1 MSKESR
7 SNRERFYFTHDHG
20 ARNDPKILELRAEYG
35 LEGLGLYWCIIE
47 TLAESSD
54 GYINPKLLGGI
65 SVGFGIAKAKLQE
78 HIDFMIDVE
87 LLHEDEYGYYSK
99 RMMKHKKIRK
109 IYSDAGKKGAET
121 RWGDKKANGVSIG
134 GLKNRNSQKIAK
146 ESKGKESKGKKSKVK
161 DNSYVDTYV
170 SMPNAPPSTHH
181 GIDYEAII
189 NFFNDETQG
198 VFGKVMYPIGKN
210 RQDSIRAR
218 IKDFGLD
225 GFAEMV
231 RKATRSNFLKGDNKG
246 GFVAKFDWMI
256 CPSNFQK
263 IIEGNYENK
272 QQKGFSAGSESSDEE
287 FMLHIQ
293 QGLARGLRE
302 NKATE

>member
-146 ESKGKESKGKKSKVK
+146 ERKVKESKGKKKNNT
-161 DNSYVDTYV
+161 NSVFDFREALLNYGFEEELVDEWLTIRKNKRSVNSEFAYNSFIAQV
-170 SMPNAPPSTHH
+170 ERAGVEKNELLRIIAESQWAGFQHAWLTNRNNNLNK
-181 GIDYEAII
+181 EAT
-189 NFFNDETQG
+189 NEAD
-198 VFGKVMYPIGKN
+198 
-210 RQDSIRAR
+210 RQSIESAKRKQEILDFAR
-218 IKDFGLD
+218 SVGM
-225 GFAEMV
+225 A
-231 RKATRSNFLKGDNKG
+231 G
-246 GFVAKFDWMI
+246 G
-256 CPSNFQK
+256 
-263 IIEGNYENK
+263 EEN
-272 QQKGFSAGSESSDEE
+272 QDTSH
-287 FMLHIQ
+287 LW
-293 QGLARGLRE
+293 
-302 NKATE
+302 

>member
-146 ESKGKESKGKKSKVK
+146 ESKGKESKGKKKNNT
-161 DNSYVDTYV
+161 NSVFDFREALLNYGFEEELVDEWLTIRKNKRSVNSEFAYNSFIAQV
-170 SMPNAPPSTHH
+170 ERAGVEKN
-181 GIDYEAII
+181 ELLRII
-189 NFFNDETQG
+189 AESQWAGFQHTWLT
-198 VFGKVMYPIGKN
+198 N
-210 RQDSIRAR
+210 RDKEQ
-218 IKDFGLD
+218 
-225 GFAEMV
+225 
-231 RKATRSNFLKGDNKG
+231 NG
-246 GFVAKFDWMI
+246 GFINEKDRQAIESAKRKQEILDFARSVGMAGG
-256 CPSNFQK
+256 
-263 IIEGNYENK
+263 EEN
-272 QQKGFSAGSESSDEE
+272 QDTSH
-287 FMLHIQ
+287 LW
-293 QGLARGLRE
+293 
-302 NKATE
+302 

>member
-146 ESKGKESKGKKSKVK
+146 
-161 DNSYVDTYV
+161 
-170 SMPNAPPSTHH
+170 
-181 GIDYEAII
+181 
-189 NFFNDETQG
+189 
-198 VFGKVMYPIGKN
+198 
-210 RQDSIRAR
+210 
-218 IKDFGLD
+218 
-225 GFAEMV
+225 
-231 RKATRSNFLKGDNKG
+231 
-246 GFVAKFDWMI
+246 
-256 CPSNFQK
+256 
-263 IIEGNYENK
+263 
-272 QQKGFSAGSESSDEE
+272 
-287 FMLHIQ
+287 
-293 QGLARGLRE
+293 
-302 NKATE
+302 

>member
-146 ESKGKESKGKKSKVK
+146 ESKGKESKGKKKNNT
-161 DNSYVDTYV
+161 NS
-170 SMPNAPPSTHH
+170 
-181 GIDYEAII
+181 
-189 NFFNDETQG
+189 
-198 VFGKVMYPIGKN
+198 VF
-210 RQDSIRAR
+210 
-218 IKDFGLD
+218 DF
-225 GFAEMV
+225 
-231 RKATRSNFLKGDNKG
+231 RKALLDYGFEEELVDEWLTIRKSKRSVNSEFAYNSFIAQVERAGVEKNELLRIIAESQWAGFQHAWLTNRDKEQNG
-246 GFVAKFDWMI
+246 GFINETLGWTI
-256 CPSNFQK
+256 
-263 IIEGNYENK
+263 
-272 QQKGFSAGSESSDEE
+272 
-287 FMLHIQ
+287 H
-293 QGLARGLRE
+293 
-302 NKATE
+302 